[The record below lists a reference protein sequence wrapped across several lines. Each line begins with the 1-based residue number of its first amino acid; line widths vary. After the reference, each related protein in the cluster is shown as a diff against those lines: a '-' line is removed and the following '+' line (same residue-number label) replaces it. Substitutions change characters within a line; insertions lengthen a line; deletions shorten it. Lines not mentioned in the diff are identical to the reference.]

1 MSRNLIIIGA
11 GPAGYTAAVYAAR
24 ADLKPLV
31 FEGVQYG
38 GQLMTTTE
46 VENWPGY
53 SKGILGPELM
63 EEMRKQAQRFGAELV
78 SENVTAVDFSSR
90 PFKVTAGNR
99 TEEADTVIIS
109 TGASHRRLGLESE
122 AKLFGKGVSACATCD
137 AFFFKDKVV
146 TVVGGGDSA
155 MEEATFISRFASKV
169 IILVRT
175 EKLRASKIMTE
186 RCKTNPK
193 IEFVYNVEV
202 VEVLG
207 VDKGH
212 VTGVKLK
219 DAKTGETRDLP
230 CDGMFLAIG
239 LMPNVDLFKGKIELD
254 ERGYLKTRNVTETD
268 VPGVFAAGDVQDWK
282 YRQAVTAAGS
292 GCAAALDAQRYLE
305 KMHEGKA
312 ESSKP

>member
-1 MSRNLIIIGA
+1 MARNLIIVGA

-38 GQLMTTTE
+38 GQLMTTTD
-46 VENWPGY
+46 VENYPGFAK
-53 SKGILGPELM
+53 SIMGPELM
-63 EEMRKQAQRFGAELV
+63 EQMREQAKRFGAELV
-78 SENVTAVDFSSR
+78 SDNVTAVDFTSR

-109 TGASHRRLGLESE
+109 TGASHRKLGLESE
-122 AKLFGKGVSACATCD
+122 TKLFGKGVSACATCD
-137 AFFFKDKVV
+137 AFFFKEKVV

-169 IILVRT
+169 FVLVRT
-175 EKLRASKIMTE
+175 DKLRASKIMAE
-186 RCKTNPK
+186 RCKANPK

-207 VDKGH
+207 VDQNK

-219 DAKTGETRDLP
+219 DSATGQTRDLP

-239 LMPNVDLFKGKIELD
+239 LVPNVDLFKGKIDLD
-254 ERGYLKTRNVTETD
+254 ERGYVKTHNVTETN
-268 VPGVFAAGDVQDWK
+268 VPGVFAAGDVQDGK

-292 GCAAALDAQRYLE
+292 SCAAALDAQ
-305 KMHEGKA
+305 K
-312 ESSKP
+312 